1 MRNKFDRLLYILNLL
16 DQRRRVRVSDLAEE
30 LGVTER
36 TIYRYLNSL
45 QNAGFP
51 IFFDQE
57 KGCYS
62 FPKHFSLRRTLLET
76 EEALVLAL
84 AKEFLAPNLGAEAAK
99 VLDQIEKK
107 TISQNRLSSSL
118 AGVLAVQAHIESPYL
133 LNLLRD
139 LSIAIKEQQ
148 IVEIE
153 YEREPGREREPR
165 SIEPYF
171 VFFTGDFWYVQAW
184 CRKKNGPRTFALDKI
199 RSWRLTDQY
208 FLPNREMPS
217 VEEVQETFGPYVDA
231 EMEEVELHFAPEVKQ
246 YFLRKRW
253 LRDQE
258 CRDLENGWLEVRFK
272 VRGLEGFKHW
282 LYRWLP
288 YVKIISPEWFREK
301 VYKELSKALKNI
313 K

>member
-1 MRNKFDRLLYILNLL
+1 MGNKFDRLLYILNLL
-16 DQRRRVRVSDLAEE
+16 DQRRKVRVSRLVEE

-57 KGCYS
+57 KGSYS
-62 FPKHFSLRRTLLET
+62 FPKNFSLRRTLLET

-84 AKEFLAPNLGAEAAK
+84 AKEFLAPNLGTRAAK

-107 TISQNRLSSSL
+107 TIFQNKLSSSL
-118 AGVLAVQAHIESPYL
+118 TGILTVQGHPESPHL

-139 LSIAIKEQQ
+139 LYFAIKEYQ

-153 YEREPGREREPR
+153 YEIEPGKGKEFRP
-165 SIEPYF
+165 IEPYF
-171 VFFTGDFWYVQAW
+171 IFFTGDFWYVQAW
-184 CRKKNGPRTFALDKI
+184 CRKKNGLRTFALDKI

-208 FLPNREMPS
+208 FLPNRDVPS

-231 EMEEVELHFAPEVKQ
+231 EIEEVVLHFAPEVRQ
-246 YFLRKRW
+246 YFLRKKW
-253 LRDQE
+253 LKDQE

-288 YVKIISPEWFREK
+288 YFKIISPDWFREE
-301 VYKELSKALKNI
+301 VRQDLRQAI
-313 K
+313 KTQ